1 MTLTLFVGAIINM
14 LFLASMYILIAL
26 GFALLFSIMELL
38 HVAHGVIYMLG
49 GYLCYS
55 LSVTLGMN
63 QWLSLVLTVAI
74 VCCFGPVLER
84 FFFRPFFRDFDRTL
98 LVGIGISTIIE
109 TTMALSKSNEAQSL
123 RAFATG
129 IFKMGPISVSNERL
143 VTFLIGALLLLAV
156 MWLIHRTKVGLQMQ
170 AVGQD
175 LEASLLQGINIY
187 RISALA
193 CVIACGLAAVA
204 GSLLGAYMGLGPFM
218 GDFVFQKALVLVVLG
233 GIGSIGGIF
242 VAGLVVGGIDAFLP
256 LFISG
261 SATSALAIGIII
273 VVLLLRPKGF
283 FGREMGF

>member
-1 MTLTLFVGAIINM
+1 MV
-14 LFLASMYILIAL
+14 
-26 GFALLFSIMELL
+26 
-38 HVAHGVIYMLG
+38 
-49 GYLCYS
+49 
-55 LSVTLGMN
+55 
-63 QWLSLVLTVAI
+63 
-74 VCCFGPVLER
+74 
-84 FFFRPFFRDFDRTL
+84 
-98 LVGIGISTIIE
+98 
-109 TTMALSKSNEAQSL
+109 LSKSNEAQSL
-123 RAFATG
+123 PAFATG
-129 IFKMGPISVSNERL
+129 ILKMGPISVSNERL

-156 MWLIHRTKVGLQMQ
+156 MWLIHGTKIGLQMQ

-273 VVLLLRPKGF
+273 VVLLLRPRGF

>member
-1 MTLTLFVGAIINM
+1 
-14 LFLASMYILIAL
+14 MYILIAL

-49 GYLCYS
+49 GYICYS
-55 LSVTLGMN
+55 LSVTLGIN
-63 QWLSLVLTVAI
+63 QWLSLVMTVAI
-74 VCCFGPVLER
+74 VCCFGPLLER

-109 TTMALSKSNEAQSL
+109 TTMVLSKSNEAQSIH
-123 RAFATG
+123 AFASG
-129 IFKMGPISVSNERL
+129 ILKMGPVSVSNERL
-143 VTFLIGALLLLAV
+143 VTFLIGALLLVAV
-156 MWLIHRTKVGLQMQ
+156 MWLIHGTKVGLQMQ

-175 LEASLLQGINIY
+175 LEASLLQGINIH

-261 SATSALAIGIII
+261 SAASALAIGIVI

>member
-1 MTLTLFVGAIINM
+1 
-14 LFLASMYILIAL
+14 
-26 GFALLFSIMELL
+26 
-38 HVAHGVIYMLG
+38 
-49 GYLCYS
+49 LCYS

-74 VCCFGPVLER
+74 VCCFGPVLEK

-129 IFKMGPISVSNERL
+129 IFKMVPISVSNERL

>member
-1 MTLTLFVGAIINM
+1 MTLTLTVGAIINM

-55 LSVTLGMN
+55 LSMTLGIN

-74 VCCFGPVLER
+74 VCCFGPVLEK

-98 LVGIGISTIIE
+98 LVGIGISTIIQ

-123 RAFATG
+123 PAFVAG
-129 IFKMGPISVSNERL
+129 FFRMGPISVSNERL

-156 MWLIHRTKVGLQMQ
+156 MWLIHGTKIGLQMQ